1 VVVQALMIAGAGAV
15 GALLRWRLG
24 VIIPA
29 RTFPWATLGI
39 NLSGTF
45 VLALL
50 LAGPLATRLSATT
63 VTAVAVGLL
72 GSYTTFS
79 TFGYET
85 FTLIRTERIFTAI
98 VYSSLSLV
106 GGVAVAALGY
116 VIGRQLSS

>member
-1 VVVQALMIAGAGAV
+1 MVHALMIAGAGAL

-24 VIIPA
+24 VLVPM
-29 RTFPWATLGI
+29 RSFPWATLGI

-45 VLALL
+45 ALALVL
-50 LAGPLATRLSATT
+50 SGPLATRLNSPTL
-63 VTAVAVGLL
+63 TAVTVGLL

-98 VYSSLSLV
+98 VYSSMSLI
-106 GGVAVAALGY
+106 GGVIFAALGY

>member
-1 VVVQALMIAGAGAV
+1 MVQALMIAGAGAL

-24 VIIPA
+24 VLVPM
-29 RTFPWATLGI
+29 RSFPWATLGI

-45 VLALL
+45 ALALVL
-50 LAGPLATRLSATT
+50 SGPLATRLNSLTL
-63 VTAVAVGLL
+63 TAVTVGLL

-79 TFGYET
+79 TFGCET

-98 VYSSLSLV
+98 VYSSMSLI
-106 GGVAVAALGY
+106 GGVIVAALGY